1 MSHSS
6 EIDRRLEHFKEK
18 DIKSLVQRAGKTR
31 EGQLEFTLKEPSP
44 QDPTLQAI
52 LNDPFFEIRPIGE
65 KPINGAIYYDLKTID
80 RQIRIKVSCQTL
92 DDSKKRS

>member
-1 MSHSS
+1 MANLS

-18 DIKSLVQRAGKTR
+18 DIKSLVQQAGKAR
-31 EGQLEFTLKEPSP
+31 EGQLEFTLKEPSA

-52 LNDPFFEIRPIGE
+52 INDPYFEILSIGE
-65 KPINGAIYYDLKTID
+65 KPNNGIIYYDLKTID

-92 DDSKKRS
+92 KE